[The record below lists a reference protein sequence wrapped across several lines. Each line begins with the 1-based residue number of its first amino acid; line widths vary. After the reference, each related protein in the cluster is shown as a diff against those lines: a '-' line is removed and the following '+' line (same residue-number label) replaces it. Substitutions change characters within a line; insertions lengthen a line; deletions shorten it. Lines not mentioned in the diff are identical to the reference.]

1 MTTTAKPI
9 LFYRVRDPYGAFS
22 NFSPHPIMFDGTRWP
37 TNEHYFQAQKFRDV
51 EFRVKIL
58 KANSPMI
65 AARLGR
71 SRAWP
76 LRPDWEQVKDD
87 VMRKVVRAKACQH
100 ADVRELFLG
109 TGDASIVE
117 HSRWDAYWGDG
128 GDGTGQNKLGR
139 IFVEVRAELTKDGP
153 FDELRE
159 ILPPPW
165 IKYPQIPR
173 VSIGWRMGA
182 GEGYMCEWGPWY
194 GGLSEAGK
202 RKYQAM
208 FPAPAGE
215 WADYWKDKSAKP
227 KRPRKP
233 R

>member
-1 MTTTAKPI
+1 VADQRALLSSPEI
-9 LFYRVRDPYGAFS
+9 PRRRIPGQNPEGEFADDRRADGPEPRVA
-22 NFSPHPIMFDGTRWP
+22 
-37 TNEHYFQAQKFRDV
+37 V
-51 EFRVKIL
+51 
-58 KANSPMI
+58 
-65 AARLGR
+65 
-71 SRAWP
+71 
-76 LRPDWEQVKDD
+76 
-87 VMRKVVRAKACQH
+87 VMRKAVRAKVCQH

-139 IFVEVRAELTKDGP
+139 IFVEVRAELTKDDP

-194 GGLSEAGK
+194 GGLSEDGK